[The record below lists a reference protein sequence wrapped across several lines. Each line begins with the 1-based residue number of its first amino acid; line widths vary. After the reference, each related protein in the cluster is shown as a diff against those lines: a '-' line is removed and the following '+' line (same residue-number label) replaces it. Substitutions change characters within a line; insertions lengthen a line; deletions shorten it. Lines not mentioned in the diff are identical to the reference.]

1 MFAASAATKLAALT
15 GGVNEASTA
24 TISQLCTKSWF
35 SIAKAERVLGWKPEV
50 SFEDGMQQ
58 SKQWAQAQ
66 GLIK

>member
-1 MFAASAATKLAALT
+1 
-15 GGVNEASTA
+15 
-24 TISQLCTKSWF
+24 
-35 SIAKAERVLGWKPEV
+35 VLGWKPEV